1 MKLMQTSLVVT
12 AILLTLLLHV
22 CTATAEAPPGMANAT
37 FVVHCYDVG
46 AHTLEDK
53 PGVLAVER
61 GWSGSREVDRV
72 VYNPEEVSIIQ
83 LEAWLKASGTYVRTE
98 EQATSTEPAKEMS
111 Q

>member
-1 MKLMQTSLVVT
+1 MQTSLFVT
-12 AILLTLLLHV
+12 GTLLTLLLLAL
-22 CTATAEAPPGMANAT
+22 TATAKVPPGMAKAT

-46 AHTLEDK
+46 AHALEGK

-72 VYNPEEVSIIQ
+72 VYNPKEVSIMQ
-83 LEAWLKASGTYVRTE
+83 LEAWLKSSGTYISTL
-98 EQATSTEPAKEMS
+98 EQTMNTEPAKEMS

>member
-1 MKLMQTSLVVT
+1 MQTSRLVAAGVLGFVLF
-12 AILLTLLLHV
+12 AFR
-22 CTATAEAPPGMANAT
+22 ATADITPVMAKAT

-46 AHTLEDK
+46 AHALEGK
-53 PGVLAVER
+53 PGVLAIER

-83 LEAWLKASGTYVRTE
+83 LEAWLKASGTYVRTL
-98 EQATSTEPAKEMS
+98 EQAMNTEPAKEMS